1 MCSRVALCAINGRIK
16 RNRRNRKCAT
26 VPEIRSIY
34 RDGAAG
40 ATRRREGEFHRES
53 RRSFMDDD
61 CRGIRLKFRTIR
73 RRDAR
78 RSYGNPD
85 SPRDQRGATAK
96 SHRGS
101 SLYIRH
107 SFFFI
112 APVRNEWTTVCIV
125 VLVIFRKTALR
136 YCARMHV
143 HNVSKLC
150 VPEY

>member
-107 SFFFI
+107 SFFLSPLF
-112 APVRNEWTTVCIV
+112 ATNGRPCASSCSLFFAKQHFVIV
-125 VLVIFRKTALR
+125 LGCMSTMYPSSV
-136 YCARMHV
+136 
-143 HNVSKLC
+143 
-150 VPEY
+150 EY